1 MLFGLTNIKRVAY
14 RGEVMQYLKYGF
26 LLLLVT
32 VALSLAGCGGSSSS
46 GGTVGDPMASST
58 TGGTTTPPPTG
69 SGTVL
74 SYKLTLSTTAASGTG
89 TTVGPNSTVIAT
101 AILED
106 SNGNS
111 VANQPILF
119 EAVEGPV
126 TITNS
131 TISTDSNGNA
141 INFLRSGG
149 TTTSAVDVILKAS
162 TSVNG
167 QQVTSL
173 SIFKIQRSESNVI
186 KFITTKNPT
195 DPDGTLNT
203 LAVTVENQP
212 EGPPNAREIL
222 QLVPFEILDNNGI
235 PRTRVPVKI
244 SIYSKIGCPD
254 IPAIGA
260 VPAVFIDSPET
271 VEKTVT
277 TDDSGIGIFNVG
289 VTIAVPPVGSQ
300 NACSI
305 IYKAEAVDMNDPTKI
320 IFAYGGFIASL
331 TNLPPQ

>member
-1 MLFGLTNIKRVAY
+1 MQFLKSWFLFVLISVC
-14 RGEVMQYLKYGF
+14 
-26 LLLLVT
+26 
-32 VALSLAGCGGSSSS
+32 LSLAGCGSSSS
-46 GGTVGDPMASST
+46 GSGTVSDPMAAGT

-106 SNGNS
+106 SNGNP

-126 TITNS
+126 TITNT
-131 TISTDSNGNA
+131 TISTDSNGNS
-141 INFLRSGG
+141 INFLKSGG

-162 TSVNG
+162 TNVNG
-167 QQVTSL
+167 QLVTSY

-186 KFITTKNPT
+186 KFITTKSPT

-203 LAVTVENQP
+203 LDTTVENIP
-212 EGPPNAREIL
+212 IPLPPIPPPKITIL
-222 QLVPFEILDNNGI
+222 QQAPFEILDNNGI
-235 PRTRVPVKI
+235 ARTRVPVKV
-244 SIYSKIGCPD
+244 SIYSIVGGCTISD
-254 IPAIGA
+254 
-260 VPAVFIDSPET
+260 VYIDSPET

-277 TDDSGIGIFNVG
+277 TDDSGIGIFNAG
-289 VTIAVPPVGSQ
+289 VSLDIPPVGSE

-305 IYKAEAVDMNDPTKI
+305 IYKAEAVDLNDPTKI
-320 IFAYGGFIASL
+320 IFAYGGFIASVK
-331 TNLPPQ
+331 NLPPN